1 MTIDPALIIA
11 LGGVITAALAI
22 FPALG
27 AYFQS
32 HANARKIEV
41 ETKTSARKDEITSLR
56 EEIARLSGRVDELS
70 KANAQLQNE
79 NLRLQSQVIAL
90 RTENAW
96 LRTQLRQSGIEI
108 PPLPPEIRE
117 LTTDLTNPSNSTNPK
132 DSSGHNDNAGAT
144 YDASTN
150 N

>member
-1 MTIDPALIIA
+1 MVIDAAILIA
-11 LGGVITAALAI
+11 VGGVITATLAL

-56 EEIARLSGRVDELS
+56 EEIARLGGRVDELS

-108 PPLPPEIRE
+108 PPLPPEIR
-117 LTTDLTNPSNSTNPK
+117 DLNTGLANPS
-132 DSSGHNDNAGAT
+132 DSPRHNDGA
-144 YDASTN
+144 N
-150 N
+150 NDT

>member
-1 MTIDPALIIA
+1 MVIDAAILIA
-11 LGGVITAALAI
+11 LGGVITATLAL

-41 ETKTSARKDEITSLR
+41 ETNTSARKDELTSLR
-56 EEIARLSGRVDELS
+56 EEIARLGGRVDELS

-79 NLRLQSQVIAL
+79 NLRLQAQVLAL

-96 LRTQLRQSGIEI
+96 LRTQLRSSGIEI
-108 PPLPPEIRE
+108 PPLPIEIRE
-117 LTTDLTNPSNSTNPK
+117 LTTDLADSSNSTNPK
-132 DSSGHNDNAGAT
+132 DSSKHNDT
-144 YDASTN
+144 
-150 N
+150 